1 MMSESL
7 IHVETAKPSIAL
19 ITLARPDKRNALNVE
34 LMTALC
40 ESVEALN
47 RDKSIRV
54 IILQGEG
61 AVFCSGLDLA
71 EAQDH
76 TLVHQSAESVA
87 QTLLTIRRSHAA
99 TIAAVHGAAIAGG
112 AGIMMACD
120 LVVAA
125 EATRIGYPEVRRGLV
140 ASLVTLL
147 LRRQIGERFA
157 RELLVLGELVDA
169 RVAHEMGL
177 VNRVVPK
184 DRLLTAAHELA
195 AEILKGAPGAI
206 ERSRRLLDELWPRS
220 FEDDLAYALECH
232 KEVRT
237 SEEAMEG
244 MRAFLEKRL
253 PTWDLETPKNRLP

>member
-1 MMSESL
+1 MSAPL
-7 IHVETAKPSIAL
+7 IRVETAKPAIAL
-19 ITLARPDKRNALNVE
+19 ITLARADKRNALNME

-40 ESVEALN
+40 ASLEALN
-47 RDKSIRV
+47 RDESIRV
-54 IILQGEG
+54 TILQGEG
-61 AVFCSGLDLA
+61 PVFCSGLDLA
-71 EAQDH
+71 EAQDPEIAQ
-76 TLVHQSAESVA
+76 QSAELVA
-87 QTLLTIRRSHAA
+87 QMLFAVRRSRST

-112 AGIMMACD
+112 AGLMTACD
-120 LVVAA
+120 FVIAA

-177 VNRVVPK
+177 VNRIVPK
-184 DRLLTAAHELA
+184 DRLLTAAYELA

-220 FEDDLAYALECH
+220 IEEDLAYALECH
-232 KEVRT
+232 REVRT

-244 MRAFLEKRL
+244 MRAFIDKRL
-253 PTWDLETPKNRLP
+253 PKWDPEAPKNRLP